1 MNLQLRHKVAGLAV
15 GAIVLTLLV
24 VLGLV
29 VWQEWRGSRLV
40 AGTIDDLVEEN
51 LSQVVRGVYGLCE
64 TSDALIQDQVNS
76 TLNVARLILEG
87 EGGYQLGDKPVRW
100 RAVNQFTREAV
111 EVELPEVIIG
121 GMGLRP
127 GVAADERLVLVD
139 EVRDL
144 VGGTVTL
151 FQRLNTRGDMLRVA
165 TNVLETDGRRA
176 VSTYIPAVNPDG
188 KPNPVVSTVLGGETY
203 RGRAYV
209 VNAWYLTAYE
219 PVFDQAGEVIGMLY
233 VGVHQQAVEN
243 FSAAIEATR
252 VSDNGEL
259 WIVYG
264 VDSRLAGLPALAGV
278 AAGLEGF
285 SAAERE
291 EIIGGAVRLEPGEVA
306 GRRLVVE
313 DPLSGAEDRVYL
325 RYTYFPD
332 WDWVIGVRAPGAD
345 FSGPREMVSA
355 AFMNLIYWT
364 VGGGLLT
371 ALLVGLLAV
380 VLGRRIAAPLTVL
393 SGVAGEVAE
402 GRLVGACGRLT
413 ELSVMAKR
421 QGVARQGGDECHVL
435 VRAFDKM
442 ISSLQGFLGEVHLS
456 ARELEFVSR
465 DLRRTSAEQDS
476 AVQEFGSS
484 TNEIAAAV
492 KEISATSK
500 ELSNTMNTVS
510 DVAQDTARMADSG
523 REQLGT
529 MKSGVEDLSSA
540 AASIAAKLSVI
551 SEKASNINAVV
562 TTITRVADQTNLLS
576 LNAAIEAEKA
586 GEYGVGFAVV
596 AREIRRLA
604 DQTAV
609 ATQDIEQIVGEM
621 HGAVSAGVME
631 MDKFNDEVRKGVRD
645 VAEMTGQMEQIIQRV
660 GALTP
665 RFDAVREGMDA
676 QALGTGQITEA
687 VVSLNASARKTSE
700 ALNHF
705 RNAVGTLQDAV
716 NSLES
721 GVSRFEIESCPLPQA
736 DAADGERSQPS
747 TG

>member
-15 GAIVLTLLV
+15 GAIVLTLVV
-24 VLGLV
+24 VLSLV
-29 VWQEWRGSRLV
+29 VWQESRGSRLV
-40 AGTIDDLVEEN
+40 AETIDELVEEN

-64 TSDALIQDQVNS
+64 TADALIQDQVNG

-87 EGGYQLGDKPVRW
+87 EGGFRFGEEQVDW
-100 RAVNQFTREAV
+100 RAVNQFSRQATDLTLK
-111 EVELPEVIIG
+111 EVVIG
-121 GMGLRP
+121 NTGLRP
-127 GVAADERLVLVD
+127 GVSADERLVLVD
-139 EVRDL
+139 EVRGL

-151 FQRLNTRGDMLRVA
+151 FQRMNAAGDMLRIA

-176 VSTYIPAVNPDG
+176 VGTYIPAVNPDG
-188 KPNPVVSTVLGGETY
+188 SVNPVVGTVLSGETY

-219 PVFDQAGEVIGMLY
+219 PVLDEAGEVTGMLY
-233 VGVHQQAVEN
+233 VGVRQQAVEN
-243 FSAAIEATR
+243 FSQSIENTR
-252 VSDNGEL
+252 VSDNGQL
-259 WIVYG
+259 WIIYG
-264 VDSRLAGLPALAGV
+264 VDSRLAGQPALEDASGD
-278 AAGLEGF
+278 LEGVDG
-285 SAAERE
+285 AMRAE
-291 EIIGGAVRLEPGEVA
+291 ILADAVRLPPGVVE
-306 GRRLVVE
+306 GRRLSVA
-313 DPLSGAEDRVYL
+313 DARTGAHDTLYV
-325 RYTYFPD
+325 RYAYFPG
-332 WDWVIGVRAPGAD
+332 WDWVIGVTAPAAD
-345 FSGPREMVSA
+345 FSAPQEMVSS
-355 AFMNLIYWT
+355 AFIRLIYWT
-364 VGGGLLT
+364 VGGGLAT

-380 VLGRRIAAPLTVL
+380 YLGRRIAAPLTIL
-393 SGVAGEVAE
+393 SGVAEDVAE
-402 GRLVGACGRLT
+402 GRLVVASQRLD
-413 ELSVMAKR
+413 ELVPTLDCSAAKR
-421 QGVARQGGDECHVL
+421 GGGDECHVL
-435 VRAFDKM
+435 VTAFDKM
-442 ISSLQGFLGEVHLS
+442 IDSLRGFLGEVHRS

-465 DLRRTSAEQDS
+465 DLRRTSGEQDS

-500 ELSNTMNTVS
+500 ELSNTMNSVS
-510 DVAQDTARMADSG
+510 EVAQDTARMADSG
-523 REQLGT
+523 REQLGA
-529 MKSGVEDLSSA
+529 MKTGVEDLSSA
-540 AASIAAKLSVI
+540 AASISAKLSVI

-631 MDKFNDEVRKGVRD
+631 MDKFTGEVRKGVRN

-676 QALGTGQITEA
+676 QTLGTGQITEA
-687 VVSLNASARKTSE
+687 VVSLNTSARKTSD
-700 ALNHF
+700 ALNNF
-705 RNAVGTLQDAV
+705 RNAVTTLQDAV

-721 GVSRFEIESCPLPQA
+721 GVSRFELESCPLPSPGEGVA
-736 DAADGERSQPS
+736 DTPS
-747 TG
+747 PD

>member
-15 GAIVLTLLV
+15 GAIMLTLLV
-24 VLGLV
+24 VLALV
-29 VWQEWRGSRLV
+29 MWQEWHGSRLV
-40 AGTIDDLVEEN
+40 EETIDDLVEEN

-64 TSDALIQDQVNS
+64 TSDALIQDQVDG
-76 TLNVARLILEG
+76 TLNVARLVLRNEGGFRLG
-87 EGGYQLGDKPVRW
+87 EGKVDW
-100 RAVNQFTREAV
+100 RAVNQYTREAT
-111 EVELPEVIIG
+111 EIELPEVIVG
-121 GMGLRP
+121 GVGMRP
-127 GVAADERLVLVD
+127 GVSADERLVLVD

-151 FQRLNTRGDMLRVA
+151 FQRVNARGDMLRVA
-165 TNVLETDGRRA
+165 TNVLEADGRRA
-176 VSTYIPAVNPDG
+176 LGTFIPAVNPDG
-188 KPNPVVSTVLGGETY
+188 KANSVVTTVLGGETY

-219 PVFDQAGEVIGMLY
+219 PVFDDETGEVVGMLY

-243 FSAAIEATR
+243 FSDAIRATR

-264 VDSRLAGLPALAGV
+264 TDSRWAGQPALPGA
-278 AAGLEGF
+278 AAGLDGIGVEQRNDLLADALKL
-285 SAAERE
+285 SA
-291 EIIGGAVRLEPGEVA
+291 GEVA
-306 GRRLVVE
+306 GQRMTVT
-313 DPLSGAEDRVYL
+313 DPSTGEEETVYL
-325 RYTYFPD
+325 RYTYFPR
-332 WDWVIGVRAPGAD
+332 WDWVIGVRAPGED
-345 FSGPREMVSA
+345 FSEPRDIVST
-355 AFMNLIYWT
+355 AFLRLIYWT
-364 VGGGLLT
+364 VGGGLAT
-371 ALLVGLLAV
+371 AVLVGALAV
-380 VLGRRIAAPLTVL
+380 FLGGRIAAPLTVL

-402 GRLVGACGRLT
+402 GRLVNAAQRLERLVQT
-413 ELSVMAKR
+413 IKLGGGSES
-421 QGVARQGGDECHVL
+421 GDECHIL

-442 ISSLQGFLGEVHLS
+442 INSLKGFLGEVHMS

-465 DLRRTSAEQDS
+465 DLLHTSTEQES

-523 REQLGT
+523 RAQLDV
-529 MKSGVEDLSSA
+529 MKAGVEGLSVA
-540 AASIAAKLSVI
+540 AATIAAKLSVI
-551 SEKASNINAVV
+551 SEKANNINAVV

-609 ATQDIEQIVGEM
+609 ATQDIEQIVSEM

-631 MDKFNDEVRKGVRD
+631 MDKFNDEVRRGVRE

-700 ALNHF
+700 ALNQF
-705 RNAVGTLQDAV
+705 RNAVSTLQDAV
-716 NSLES
+716 NALES
-721 GVSRFEIESCPLPQA
+721 GVSRFEIESCPLPQSGLA
-736 DAADGERSQPS
+736 GGDSAKPTA
-747 TG
+747 